1 MPPCCHFFFVL
12 IAGRKGSPVCFQPHL
27 SGEQCRGS
35 GVLRQLRWTCS
46 AGRGLSITQKNSH
59 PADYPGL
66 GLTGNKGSWHW
77 SCMKPGWS
85 LPRMQ
90 STGRRRQWGL
100 YAVCQCTFY
109 SCLWIQCCF
118 MSTETIRLI
127 RDWGA
132 QDSHLDFRTAPELW
146 MPPLLRECCIYTLWW
161 TRTLWQHTRSF
172 SLFCMPS
179 STVSLVW
186 L

>member
-46 AGRGLSITQKNSH
+46 TGHGLSITQKNSH

-90 STGRRRQWGL
+90 STGRRRQDCMRCASAL
-100 YAVCQCTFY
+100 
-109 SCLWIQCCF
+109 
-118 MSTETIRLI
+118 STRAS
-127 RDWGA
+127 G
-132 QDSHLDFRTAPELW
+132 
-146 MPPLLRECCIYTLWW
+146 
-161 TRTLWQHTRSF
+161 
-172 SLFCMPS
+172 S
-179 STVSLVW
+179 SVALCPQKP
-186 L
+186 